1 MASYNH
7 KEIRYASDNDYHH
20 KIRVFLGNQIHYHLT
35 GSSKLD
41 KKIGFAP
48 NIDNLDHVA
57 LTTEDHLK
65 DKYQDIMQKIKG
77 IPKSDFDN
85 KMIDDQLI
93 DEYCPY
99 ELSIHQNKNIR
110 FYFDHILMEVRIE
123 IFEKDLVQNYRT
135 ADFYSTVIITSEN
148 HQKIVGFVLYVDE
161 YIKNMNINS
170 KGINYYKSMGDDWIS
185 MGLAKLR
192 QLDTV
197 YLQKK
202 EVESLCQDIEKFCK
216 PTTEKLYTK
225 LCINYKR
232 TYLLEGVPGSGKTSL
247 ISAIATKYN
256 YHICSLNYCKADD
269 YNLEYLV
276 KNLPEKAILV
286 IEDFDA
292 LIQDRKD
299 HDSTRNN
306 ITFAGLLSMLDG
318 ILMRRQTII
327 FITTNHK
334 KSFDPALLR
343 PGRIDYVL
351 TFEHCTQ
358 DQISDMYV
366 KYMSMDSETGEV
378 STNTEYL
385 EEITKTKKAFV
396 KAIMSLG
403 IPMTCSLLQQYLFKY
418 LGKMQLAV
426 ENVKEIKE
434 FHDSLPNDDEHTKLY
449 S

>member
-1 MASYNH
+1 MASYN
-7 KEIRYASDNDYHH
+7 KEIRYSSDNDYHN

-41 KKIGFAP
+41 KKIAFLP
-48 NIDNLDHVA
+48 DVENLDHVV
-57 LTTEDHLK
+57 LTTENHLK

-77 IPKSDFDN
+77 VPKSDFDN
-85 KMIDDQLI
+85 KMIDNQLI

-99 ELSIHQNKNIR
+99 ELSIHQSKNIK
-110 FYFDHILMEVRIE
+110 FYFDDILMEVRIE
-123 IFEKDLVQNYRT
+123 IFDKELAQNYRS

-148 HQKIVGFVLYVDE
+148 HKKIVDFVLYVDE
-161 YIKNMNINS
+161 YIQNTNINT
-170 KGINYYKSMGDDWIS
+170 KGINYYKSIGDDWIC
-185 MGLAKLR
+185 MGLAKR
-192 QLDTV
+192 RKLDTV
-197 YLQKK
+197 YLPKK
-202 EVESLCQDIEKFCK
+202 DLELLCQDIDKFMK
-216 PTTEKLYTK
+216 PTTEKLYTN

-232 TYLLEGVPGSGKTSL
+232 TFLLEGVPGSGKTSL

-256 YHICSLNYCKADD
+256 YHICCLNFCKADD

-276 KNLPEKAILV
+276 KNLPEKSLFV

-299 HDSTRNN
+299 HDSSRNN
-306 ITFAGLLSMLDG
+306 ITFTGLLSMLDG

-343 PGRIDYVL
+343 PGRIDYVM

-358 DQISDMYV
+358 EQIGDMYL
-366 KYMSMDSETGEV
+366 KYMSMDINTGET
-378 STNTEYL
+378 SIDATYL
-385 EEITKTKKAFV
+385 EEVNKNKKPFV
-396 KAIMSLG
+396 KAVMSLG
-403 IPMTCSLLQQYLFKY
+403 IPITCSLLQQYLFKY
-418 LGKMQLAV
+418 LGEISDAIGK
-426 ENVKEIKE
+426 VKEIKE
-434 FHDSLPNDDEHTKLY
+434 FHDSLPNDNEHTKLY